1 MNALLCTCALQS
13 CSSVSTAHQPTL
25 AQTKT
30 LVQMLISP
38 AIMWLSILD
47 MLLSTPVKSPLQ
59 YLNKQQRAPI
69 QVLHFEHT

>member
-1 MNALLCTCALQS
+1 MCGYGE
-13 CSSVSTAHQPTL
+13 TL
-25 AQTKT
+25 F
-30 LVQMLISP
+30 QMLISP
-38 AIMWLSILD
+38 AIMWLFILD